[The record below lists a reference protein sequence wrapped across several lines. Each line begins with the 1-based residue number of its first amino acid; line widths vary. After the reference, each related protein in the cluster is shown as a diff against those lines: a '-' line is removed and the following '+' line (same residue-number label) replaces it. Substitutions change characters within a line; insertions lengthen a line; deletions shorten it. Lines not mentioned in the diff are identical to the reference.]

1 MSCWRHHPSTPSR
14 PCHGVN
20 HQRLPLQRK
29 LIDES
34 WSFADCHGSQCQRH
48 MEQHWN
54 ILKFNQNHAVH
65 LQFYKYYPNL
75 VPQFLKRMPF
85 VCKAS
90 VYLPNQALALQH
102 LQHLRQH
109 HSLRAVRT
117 LLPECYV
124 APLTTNGGKV
134 LRPKGFT
141 YKSGPRH
148 PTWSPQKMV
157 VLGMTVWWETNSTFS
172 PSQIWCLN
180 V

>member
-1 MSCWRHHPSTPSR
+1 MVVMVVLVGCPFQAICFPQRSMCYIRYMIPWDTISKVTTCGPIQCKAVLGCSICCKLAIQESWWRTFNCNANTDIVKVCSMSCWRHHTSTPSR

-75 VPQFLKRMPF
+75 VPQFLKNAF
-85 VCKAS
+85 CVK
-90 VYLPNQALALQH
+90 H
-102 LQHLRQH
+102 L
-109 HSLRAVRT
+109 
-117 LLPECYV
+117 
-124 APLTTNGGKV
+124 
-134 LRPKGFT
+134 FT
-141 YKSGPRH
+141 S
-148 PTWSPQKMV
+148 PTRR
-157 VLGMTVWWETNSTFS
+157 
-172 PSQIWCLN
+172 
-180 V
+180 